1 MMKSKLNWLKD
12 YKYMSLLYGLM
23 LVATISSGVSFFAI
37 VGTLIWGTY
46 IFLNIPDIW
55 KKSKIVFSLYTLLL
69 IWLLCSTIRFIWL

>member
-1 MMKSKLNWLKD
+1 
-12 YKYMSLLYGLM
+12 MSLLYGLM